1 MSPFSWQNA
10 LLLMFLSV
18 PIGLTSAGAPE
29 ALKVIMWR
37 GWCIVLPGAL
47 GGVVAVL
54 YFFPALGIAN
64 ILSTVSL
71 VSFPVLA
78 CFTLSWAMHGARW
91 WLGVLILPLLV
102 LGVFTGQEISTN
114 VKDMSCCL
122 VTLLSVVTLGRLIVG
137 FIVGKNEKKQR
148 FNLHLI
154 RFAIVLTAVIDGV
167 LVFTGILGTPNDNL
181 NGGHPVL
188 GAERTLPQLQDLTF
202 FNTILGYE
210 DVFLTAILGAVLT
223 TEDVSL
229 WKKWLVVLLE
239 FAVGFLWSLLFLKFA
254 LLPFTPP
261 TAITM
266 LICLACGA
274 ALQGSDVEDGR
285 LSSHKSKLLVERGV
299 LPLSS

>member
-1 MSPFSWQNA
+1 LLPTAQTTLTGMLTSPKAMSPFGWQSA

-18 PIGLTSAGAPE
+18 PIGFTSAGAPE

-37 GWCIVLPGAL
+37 GWCIVLPSAL
-47 GGVVAVL
+47 GVVAVL
-54 YFFPALGIAN
+54 FFSPALGISN
-64 ILSTVSL
+64 ILSMVSL
-71 VSFPVLA
+71 VSSTVLA
-78 CFTLSWAMHGARW
+78 FFTLSWVMHGARW

-102 LGVFTGQEISTN
+102 LGVFMGQEISTN

-122 VTLLSVVTLGRLIVG
+122 VTYLNVVTPARLIFR
-137 FIVGKNEKKQR
+137 FIVENNEKKQR
-148 FNLHLI
+148 FNFHLI
-154 RFAIVLTAVIDGV
+154 RFAIVLTA
-167 LVFTGILGTPNDNL
+167 
-181 NGGHPVL
+181 
-188 GAERTLPQLQDLTF
+188 TF

-239 FAVGFLWSLLFLKFA
+239 FAVGVLWSLLFSKFA

-274 ALQGSDVEDGR
+274 ALQGSDVGHGR
-285 LSSHKSKLLVERGV
+285 LSSHKSKLLVERDV